1 MTISQTDNFQSKFKR
16 WVTFLISPVVW
27 ITYFLV
33 VYVVD
38 EIVCGLNVL
47 RSTFW
52 GQVTTAD
59 LIMLLLT
66 ILTLAA
72 CGVGFYLGRQIW
84 QNSRQQEEP
93 ISTERD
99 RFIGLSAMLMGGL
112 FALLTVGMTAV
123 IIVLKPC

>member
-1 MTISQTDNFQSKFKR
+1 MTISPTNDVKSKLIR
-16 WVTFLISPVVW
+16 WVAFLLSPAVW

-33 VYVVD
+33 VYMVD
-38 EIVCGLNVL
+38 EVVCGLNVL

-72 CGVGFYLGRQIW
+72 CGVGFCLGRRLW
-84 QNSRQQEEP
+84 QHSQQQERQ
-93 ISTERD
+93 ISIERD